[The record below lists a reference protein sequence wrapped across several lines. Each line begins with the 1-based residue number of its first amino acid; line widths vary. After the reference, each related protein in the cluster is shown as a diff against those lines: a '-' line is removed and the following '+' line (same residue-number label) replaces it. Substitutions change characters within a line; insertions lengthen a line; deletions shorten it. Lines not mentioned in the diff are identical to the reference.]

1 MAQHP
6 LFHIRI
12 IDTIGYVLTGTLL
25 ASNLVGFQHIFS
37 CSFSLCTVCAMTLH
51 TAPSILG
58 HSNEGSKP
66 SSEPGPTSCYR
77 ILSVLTKGE
86 NGTFCPQNDIMAIE
100 LSLEPLSLGSKCYS
114 KRKRN
119 WANKYTTKKQE
130 LSFLHSAT
138 LRGKS
143 KPSSLSLCFY
153 HLHQRRAPWTW
164 GVRSRLCVKTV
175 VVSLARCETCQI
187 HFPRVKGEGMR
198 SLQGGRISR
207 GHPSQL
213 SASRQPRPRLS
224 LPPLSPSAPGASS
237 RAVTSSEPQ
246 QPLLSNGFWGKH
258 SSLAPEPP
266 CPSLRLL
273 KVILSPWL

>member
-1 MAQHP
+1 M
-6 LFHIRI
+6 
-12 IDTIGYVLTGTLL
+12 
-25 ASNLVGFQHIFS
+25 
-37 CSFSLCTVCAMTLH
+37 
-51 TAPSILG
+51 
-58 HSNEGSKP
+58 E
-66 SSEPGPTSCYR
+66 
-77 ILSVLTKGE
+77 LSVHKMTSWPL
-86 NGTFCPQNDIMAIE
+86 NCPWSPSA
-100 LSLEPLSLGSKCYS
+100 LVP
-114 KRKRN
+114 
-119 WANKYTTKKQE
+119 
-130 LSFLHSAT
+130 SAT
-138 LRGKS
+138 VKEKEIGPINTPQKN
-143 KPSSLSLCFY
+143 KSSLSCIQEHSEERVNQV
-153 HLHQRRAPWTW
+153 HLASVSIIFTKDEPHGPGRVAA
-164 GVRSRLCVKTV
+164 GCVKTV

-224 LPPLSPSAPGASS
+224 LPPLSPSTPGASS